1 VKHIAHLVL
10 ALAFVLVA
18 TRDSSASPP
27 SATAFVFEAVDAVTV
42 RGDEHMQVEGLVQ
55 GETTPRT
62 IEFRVAYVYNSSG
75 NYPGVS
81 ATNCHRQAMFV
92 LAHPGRYTLELD
104 THSTNPNG
112 SSVADCT
119 IRRR

>member
-10 ALAFVLVA
+10 ALALVLVA

-27 SATAFVFEAVDAVTV
+27 SATAVVFEAVDAVTI
-42 RGDEHMQVEGLVQ
+42 RGDEYMKVEGLVQ

-62 IEFRVAYVYNSSG
+62 IEFRIAYTYNSG
-75 NYPGVS
+75 NGSLPAVS
-81 ATNCHRQAMFV
+81 ATNCHRQAMFA
-92 LAHPGRYTLELD
+92 LAHPGRYALEMDL
-104 THSTNPNG
+104 HGSG
-112 SSVADCT
+112 SSSVVAECT